1 MEFRLAML
9 KNAQTE
15 HASQGVA
22 AAVERGMRRL
32 ADEHFGRGRVSAGAA
47 ESSKGK
53 QGQPETA
60 LNLPSMALTVPEID
74 FSRMELSTQQ
84 DTARIEG
91 STIRIEDSTAREDPP
106 KTMKQNRRGETAE
119 TIEERRRLE
128 VLLGEPDSF
137 EAIEAQR

>member
-32 ADEHFGRGRVSAGAA
+32 ADEHFGRGRVGAGAA
-47 ESSKGK
+47 ESSAGK

-60 LNLPSMALTVPEID
+60 LNLPSMALSVPEID
-74 FSRMELSTQQ
+74 FSKMELSTQQ
-84 DTARIEG
+84 DTARIDG
-91 STIRIEDSTAREDPP
+91 STIRIEDSLTAREEPP
-106 KTMKQNRRGETAE
+106 PT
-119 TIEERRRLE
+119 
-128 VLLGEPDSF
+128 
-137 EAIEAQR
+137 

>member
-1 MEFRLAML
+1 MEFKLAML

-32 ADEHFGRGRVSAGAA
+32 ADEHFGRGRVGAGAA
-47 ESSKGK
+47 ESGTDK

-74 FSRMELSTQQ
+74 FSKMELSTQR
-84 DTARIEG
+84 DTARIDG
-91 STIRIEDSTAREDPP
+91 STIRIENSTASEEPP
-106 KTMKQNRRGETAE
+106 PT
-119 TIEERRRLE
+119 
-128 VLLGEPDSF
+128 
-137 EAIEAQR
+137 